1 MERKRREGSL
11 THEDPDGEGEQSS
24 FKHLRSHRCCS
35 LAYWNRSV
43 ISSNKWLETEKTSNC
58 TREAIILWH
67 LTSTEMRE
75 RKWGGTRIWTRDL
88 LICSQLLY
96 HWAIPPVAQE
106 WFYDCLYGF
115 RPGPCDYCQSHV
127 IRLGNH
133 LLSLIEYQLLCV
145 RVCQQYQRTES
156 HSTSHCSMGHAMHC
170 SAEQTIANK
179 GSCVMVTYKLPLW
192 YSRTK
197 HIFPSVILNTNCW
210 TLTITDTHTP
220 RPCIVPPS
228 CCFWTLNDKSQHQ
241 GTACVSRLSGCPGW
255 VIKAMD

>member
-96 HWAIPPVAQE
+96 HWAIPPLQWSANRGVIIVLLVLGQ
-106 WFYDCLYGF
+106 G
-115 RPGPCDYCQSHV
+115 HV
-127 IRLGNH
+127 ITARAMWSDWGTTSFLSLSISYCVCVCVNSIREQRATQLH
-133 LLSLIEYQLLCV
+133 TVAWAMPCTALLSKQ
-145 RVCQQYQRTES
+145 
-156 HSTSHCSMGHAMHC
+156 
-170 SAEQTIANK
+170 
-179 GSCVMVTYKLPLW
+179 
-192 YSRTK
+192 
-197 HIFPSVILNTNCW
+197 
-210 TLTITDTHTP
+210 
-220 RPCIVPPS
+220 
-228 CCFWTLNDKSQHQ
+228 
-241 GTACVSRLSGCPGW
+241 
-255 VIKAMD
+255 